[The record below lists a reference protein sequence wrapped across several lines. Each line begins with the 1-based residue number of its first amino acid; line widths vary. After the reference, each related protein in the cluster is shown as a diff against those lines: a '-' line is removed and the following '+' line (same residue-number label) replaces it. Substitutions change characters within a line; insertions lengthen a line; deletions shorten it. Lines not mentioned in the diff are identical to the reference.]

1 MPTKEFFI
9 LLLLLAANGTP
20 LLVRMALGKRW
31 RRPLDAGRVLADG
44 RALFGPSKTLAGLVA
59 ALLAST
65 LLALILGF
73 GWSVGLLVG
82 GFAMLGDLFSS
93 FVKRRMGL
101 RSSAMALGLD
111 QVPESL
117 FPLVVCAPL
126 LDLSWTQVS
135 LLTLAFLIS
144 ELLLSRLAF
153 HLGFRQH
160 PY

>member
-1 MPTKEFFI
+1 VPTTELFV
-9 LLLLLAANGTP
+9 LLLLLVANSAP
-20 LLVRMALGKRW
+20 VLFRLALGERW
-31 RRPLDAGRVLADG
+31 MRPLDGGRIFIDG
-44 RALFGPSKTLAGLVA
+44 KPLFGPSKTLTGLLA
-59 ALLAST
+59 AILAST
-65 LLALILGF
+65 LLALLLGL
-73 GWSVGLLVG
+73 GWRVGLLIG

-101 RSSAMALGLD
+101 HSSAMALLLD

-117 FPLVVCAPL
+117 FPLVACAPL
-126 LDLSWTQVS
+126 LELSWTQVL

-153 HLGFRQH
+153 HLGIRQR